1 MGYLREP
8 GSPNT
13 ESASALREAA
23 FNFALSVRHEAL
35 TKRVLRRLR
44 HRCLRLLHGLRLHR
58 RLRLRGSAL
67 YAHRPRHRRTA
78 LLDATRRDHPTA
90 SSRLRHSSTLG
101 EDILQSAALRH
112 SHRV

>member
-35 TKRVLRRLR
+35 TKRVLRGLR
-44 HRCLRLLHGLRLHR
+44 RCHGLRLHR
-58 RLRLRGSAL
+58 WLRLLYRLRLHRSAL
-67 YAHRPRHRRTA
+67 
-78 LLDATRRDHPTA
+78 HPYWT
-90 SSRLRHSSTLG
+90 
-101 EDILQSAALRH
+101 
-112 SHRV
+112 